1 MKTIVPE
8 LSRQEALELVA
19 QQRKEY
25 RLIGSQRHIP
35 GLILF
40 EYDTTTGELRQASV
54 RREVEIGLNGAIG
67 AKNRVDSKDLCLY
80 VQAIN
85 KEVAMRKVMQLLR
98 RNTIRKQLLNP
109 QKNGK

>member
-8 LSRQEALELVA
+8 LSRPEALELVA

-67 AKNRVDSKDLCLY
+67 ANNRVDSKDLCLY

>member
-8 LSRQEALELVA
+8 LSRPEALELVA

-25 RLIGSQRHIP
+25 RLIGSQKHIP

-67 AKNRVDSKDLCLY
+67 AKHRVDSKDLCLY

-109 QKNGK
+109 QKNER

>member
-8 LSRQEALELVA
+8 ITRQEALELIA
-19 QQRKEY
+19 EQRKQF
-25 RLIGSQRHIP
+25 RLIGSEKHIP

-40 EYDTTTGELRQASV
+40 EYDTTTGELRRASV
-54 RREVEIGLNGAIG
+54 RREVEIGLDGTIG
-67 AKNRVDSKDLCLY
+67 AKSRAAARDFCLY
-80 VQAIN
+80 IQAIN
-85 KEVAMRKVMQLLR
+85 ENVAMQKVMKMLR